1 VLAVRAAWLFDG
13 VGDRLQAHP
22 LVVIEGGRI
31 SDVDL
36 TGADPPPRAALIDL
50 GQATLLP
57 GLIDSHT
64 HLVFDASNDAVGH
77 LDGVDDDQLLA
88 QCRARAQTALAAGVT
103 TLRDLGDRRFV
114 TLRLRDELAAHPEQG
129 PQLLVSGPPVT
140 TPGGHCWFLGGEAAG
155 VQGVRGTVRAL
166 ADRGVDVIKVMVTG
180 GILTPGSVSWRSQYG
195 PAELRAAV
203 EAAHRAGLAITG
215 HAHGAQGIAEAVA
228 AGFDGIEHAMFLTA
242 DAVRQDPAVV
252 EQLAARQVVV
262 SVTAAQT
269 QPPGQPPPG
278 MEPGSELAR
287 QFEALA
293 KQRELFVA
301 GVRRLRAAGVPLSFS
316 SDAGIG
322 PHKPHDVLSYAPGLA
337 TRIGLG
343 AAEALRAVTSVAADA
358 CQVGGRKGRVA
369 PGYDADL
376 LAVAGDPLTD
386 PTAVREVVAVF
397 RAGHRVR

>member
-1 VLAVRAAWLFDG
+1 MLAIRSARLFDG
-13 VGDRLQAHP
+13 VADQLHTRP
-22 LVVIEGGRI
+22 LVLVDQGRI

-36 TGADPPPRAALIDL
+36 TGADPPRGATLVDL

-64 HLVFDASNDAVGH
+64 HLVLDASNDPVAH
-77 LDGVDDDQLLA
+77 LADTDDDALLE
-88 QCRARAQTALAAGVT
+88 QCRAQAQAALAAGIT

-114 TLRLRDELAAHPEQG
+114 TLRLRQELAAHPEQG

-155 VQGVRGTVRAL
+155 VDGVRAAVRAL
-166 ADRGVDVIKVMVTG
+166 SDRGVDVVKVMVTG
-180 GILTPGSVSWRSQYG
+180 GNLTPGSLLWQSQYG
-195 PAELRAAV
+195 PAELRAAA
-203 EAAHRAGLAITG
+203 EEAHRVGLAVTG

-228 AGFDGIEHAMFLTA
+228 AGFDGIEHGAFLTA
-242 DAVRQDPAVV
+242 DGVSQDPAVV
-252 EQLAARQVVV
+252 DQLAARQVVV

-278 MEPGSELAR
+278 MEPGSDLAR
-287 QFEALA
+287 RFEAFA
-293 KQRELFVA
+293 KQLEAMVA
-301 GVRRLRAAGVPLSFS
+301 GVLRMRAAGVPLTIS

-322 PHKPHDVLSYAPGLA
+322 PHKPHDVLPRAPGQA
-337 TRIGLG
+337 TMVGFSG
-343 AAEALRAVTSVAADA
+343 AEALRAVTSVAADA
-358 CQVGGRKGRVA
+358 CRVGDRKGRVA

-386 PTAVREVVAVF
+386 ATAVRDVAAVF